1 MTLTKNDI
9 TGLYTAIVTPFN
21 SDKSVDH
28 KVRVN
33 IPRCHV
39 RNARTLSKPVWMP
52 PELPPLSPAFFLPVF
67 RMRSKPAGTSPKPG
81 LPGS

>member
-28 KVRVN
+28 K
-33 IPRCHV
+33 
-39 RNARTLSKPVWMP
+39 
-52 PELPPLSPAFFLPVF
+52 
-67 RMRSKPAGTSPKPG
+67 
-81 LPGS
+81 